1 PRALP
6 TAAAA
11 PRGEP
16 VRVVLA
22 SKNPGK
28 VRDMQHL
35 LGGDLEIE
43 LLPESAPEV
52 EETGATFE
60 ENAVLK
66 ARAAAALLGLP
77 AIGDASGLEADA
89 LGGAPGVR
97 SARYAAA
104 EVAAGAAR
112 AVVDAANNAKL
123 LASLAGVPSEKRT
136 ARFRSVLAFIDGDTL
151 LLGAGA

>member
-1 PRALP
+1 
-6 TAAAA
+6 
-11 PRGEP
+11 
-16 VRVVLA
+16 
-22 SKNPGK
+22 
-28 VRDMQHL
+28 
-35 LGGDLEIE
+35 
-43 LLPESAPEV
+43 
-52 EETGATFE
+52 ATFE

-77 AIGDASGLEADA
+77 AIGDDSGLEVDA

-151 LLGAGA
+151 LLGAGACEGLILDAPRGTGGFGYDPLFYCPELGRTFGEADIAEKARVSHRA